1 MKRGGRCRFRAK
13 KHLHFTRMGAQP
25 GFEPREFEGPGV
37 EIVADE
43 CEGGVGVRRYAP
55 PVDREKRIGR
65 GKTDALV
72 AIDEDMVPGQA
83 FPESCRFRDQVS
95 VIAGLR
101 SKQGRFQQSGIS
113 QPMRAAITLDL
124 VGMDCKNLNTG
135 QVVRHSASFL

>member
-1 MKRGGRCRFRAK
+1 
-13 KHLHFTRMGAQP
+13 MGAQP

-43 CEGGVGVRRYAP
+43 CEGGIGVRRYAP

-65 GKTDALV
+65 GKTNALV

-83 FPESCRFRDQVS
+83 LPESCRFRDQVS

-101 SKQGRFQQSGIS
+101 SKQGRFHQSGIA
-113 QPMRAAITLDL
+113 QGLPLLPLLRPAIKLDL
-124 VGMDCKNLNTG
+124 VGMDCKNLNAG

>member
-1 MKRGGRCRFRAK
+1 MRLCSERR
-13 KHLHFTRMGAQP
+13 LHFPGMGAQP
-25 GFEPREFEGPGV
+25 GFELVECEGAGV

-43 CEGGVGVRRYAP
+43 CEGGVGVRRDAP

-72 AIDEDMVPGQA
+72 AIDEGVVSGQA
-83 FPESCRFRDQVS
+83 FPKSCRLPDQVG

-101 SKQGRFQQSGIS
+101 SKQGRFQQSGIP
-113 QPMRAAITLDL
+113 QPLRPAIALDL
-124 VGMDCKNLNTG
+124 VGVDCKNLDAG